1 MSYVSTYIEI
11 YDKMTSDIDMN
22 NLNDIFKL
30 ISKLKKKSIW
40 SKQLNYL
47 FQTKINKLRQKI
59 RNKHVRFTENQLEKY
74 KLKILG
80 SLTYIKLFKRKL
92 NKIVIRQ
99 ISQGGNFMCILS
111 INGDVY
117 SSGRN
122 SFGQL
127 GIGKNMNMS
136 NKFEHLNIPKCDYIS
151 CGYSFTLAKTINNCL
166 YSWGAGQNGRLG
178 HGNIKNVYL
187 PTKLPTNFENI
198 LYFYSGSVH
207 VVLLTRNGNIYSW
220 GKKYYTGHN
229 SNNDVLL
236 PQKIIIDN
244 NNLIKF
250 YAFSV
255 GIGGYHTIAITEYNE
270 IYTWGHNQ
278 VGQLGIS
285 PDKNQMKNNEDPGL
299 TIIPVPTKVISKIN
313 NKIIHVTCGWG
324 HTIILCKNGSVWTCG
339 RNCRGQ
345 LGIDKSLCEVNKVT
359 HYLDTLT
366 ELLFFRD
373 KKIIHVFA
381 GGVYSGAVNDNG
393 DIYMWGNNSS
403 QNIPTLNKNIKYTIN
418 PTKINI
424 SKPSLIS
431 CGVDSTIFL
440 H

>member
-1 MSYVSTYIEI
+1 MSYVSI
-11 YDKMTSDIDMN
+11 YLNLISNIDMN

-30 ISKLKKKSIW
+30 ISLLKKKSIW

-47 FQTKINKLRQKI
+47 FQIKINRLRQKI
-59 RNKHVRFTENQLEKY
+59 KKKHVGFNENYMEKY

-80 SLTYIKLFKRKL
+80 QKNIKISKKLF
-92 NKIVIRQ
+92 NKIVIKQ
-99 ISQGGNFMCILS
+99 ISQGGTFMCILS

-117 SSGRN
+117 SSGCN

-127 GIGKNMNMS
+127 GIGKNISKS

-166 YSWGAGQNGRLG
+166 YSWGAGDNGRLG

-187 PTKLPTNFENI
+187 PTKLLCNFENI
-198 LYFYSGSVH
+198 MYFYSGSVH
-207 VVLLTRNGNIYSW
+207 AVLLTINGNIYSW
-220 GKKYYTGHN
+220 GQKYYTGHN
-229 SNNDVLL
+229 NKEDVLL
-236 PQKIIIDN
+236 PKNLIIDD
-244 NNLIKF
+244 NNLMKF
-250 YAFSV
+250 SRISV
-255 GIGGYHTIAITEYNE
+255 GIGGYHTIVITENDE

-285 PDKNQMKNNEDPGL
+285 PDKNQIKNNTDLGL
-299 TIIPVPTKVISKIN
+299 AIIPVPTKVISNIN
-313 NKIIHVTCGWG
+313 NTIIHVMCGWG

-339 RNCRGQ
+339 RNSRGQ
-345 LGIDKSLCEVNKVT
+345 LGIDKLICSENEITC
-359 HYLDTLT
+359 YMDTLT
-366 ELLFFRD
+366 EILFFRD

-381 GGVYSGAVNDNG
+381 GGEYSGAVNDNG
-393 DIYMWGNNSS
+393 DIYMWGNNSG
-403 QNIPTLNKNIKYTIN
+403 QNIQTLDKNIEYTIN

>member
-127 GIGKNMNMS
+127 CIGKNMNIS

-151 CGYSFTLAKTINNCL
+151 CGYSFTLAKTTNNCL

-366 ELLFFRD
+366 ELLFFR
-373 KKIIHVFA
+373 V
-381 GGVYSGAVNDNG
+381 
-393 DIYMWGNNSS
+393 
-403 QNIPTLNKNIKYTIN
+403 
-418 PTKINI
+418 
-424 SKPSLIS
+424 
-431 CGVDSTIFL
+431 
-440 H
+440 